1 MYAGY
6 KIKEQEGDL
15 YLSARNYA
23 DEENILDVSIISFFR
38 KTGQILFR
46 RRQSRP
52 PNAPQHR
59 ANASRYLLNPELIIR

>member
-38 KTGQILFR
+38 K
-46 RRQSRP
+46 P
-52 PNAPQHR
+52 VK
-59 ANASRYLLNPELIIR
+59 